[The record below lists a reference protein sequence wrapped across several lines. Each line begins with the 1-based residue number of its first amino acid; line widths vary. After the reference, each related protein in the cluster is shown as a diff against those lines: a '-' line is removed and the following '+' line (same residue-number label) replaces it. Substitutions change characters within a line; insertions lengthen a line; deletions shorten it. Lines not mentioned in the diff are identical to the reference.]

1 MLTIICHQKAKKSKN
16 LTSDQYRELSK
27 RIKETYIFTK
37 KKLPEEA
44 ISLVLSN
51 ISDSQTKK
59 KKSDFFAFLLPYLYN
74 RKEYFISKTI
84 MQISDTSPKL

>member
-59 KKSDFFAFLLPYLYN
+59 KNLIFLLFY
-74 RKEYFISKTI
+74 
-84 MQISDTSPKL
+84 SPICIIERNILSQE